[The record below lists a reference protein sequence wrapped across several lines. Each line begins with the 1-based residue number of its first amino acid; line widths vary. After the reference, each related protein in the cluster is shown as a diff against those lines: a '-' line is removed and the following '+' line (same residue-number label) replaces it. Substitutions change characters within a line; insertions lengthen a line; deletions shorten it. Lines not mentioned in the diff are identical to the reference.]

1 MSATVVTSESHLTT
15 NEKCCCCISLR
26 AGTIA
31 IGVISA
37 IIGVLGIV
45 NGVGLIA
52 HNSVQLSTDNKT
64 YTVSFSNSF
73 SITQLISSF
82 LSVVVSVLLI
92 IGVIMRISVLFW
104 PYIIYGVIEV
114 VCCIGS
120 IILLILA
127 MVHSVDNDDKG
138 NDDGARAYIYYV
150 TLMLMLFL
158 ISLVTAYFIY
168 IVNRAP
174 IYFRR
179 WFLFT
184 MRLLIVFSLLCATVV
199 WTDQMAYE
207 IIYTPCNDEC
217 RYQCLEYRS
226 TYEYKCFDNGCGCGV
241 GDAFG
246 QVMNSNSEE
255 RRYKKGYRGP
265 RGG

>member
-138 NDDGARAYIYYV
+138 NDDGARAYMYG
-150 TLMLMLFL
+150 
-158 ISLVTAYFIY
+158 
-168 IVNRAP
+168 
-174 IYFRR
+174 
-179 WFLFT
+179 
-184 MRLLIVFSLLCATVV
+184 LLCATVV